1 MTINR
6 QNTFASPISKPYARQ
21 MGNLWASCGKSKTK
35 QAKTLT
41 EKDIERVIAYIKPR
55 AHAARNRAMLMLTYY
70 SGMRVGE
77 VSGLRYMDVVD
88 IDRNIRAEI
97 LLLPENTNGADRRT
111 VFISEK
117 LRLELTHYLNVT
129 EFRDPHQRFFYTQ
142 KKCCEGFT
150 PNTLAQHFHYLYR
163 RSGVVGASSH
173 SGRRSFIKNLASKG
187 VSVHVLADLAGHKSV
202 TTTKQYIDRGADV
215 KRQAVELM

>member
-6 QNTFASPISKPYARQ
+6 HISTAAPINKSYARQ
-21 MGNLWASCGKSKTK
+21 MGNLWSSCGKSKTK
-35 QAKTLT
+35 HAKTLT
-41 EKDIERVIAYIKPR
+41 EQDIERVLTYIEPR
-55 AHAARNRAMLMLTYY
+55 AHAARNRAMLMMTYY

-77 VSGLRYMDVVD
+77 VSGLRYIDIVD
-88 IDRNIRAEI
+88 AERNIRSEVV
-97 LLLPENTNGADRRT
+97 LLPEQTNGAAKRT

-129 EFRDPHQRFFYTQ
+129 EFRDPNDKFFYTQ
-142 KKCCEGFT
+142 KKNSEGFT

-163 RSGVVGASSH
+163 RSGVVGATGH

-202 TTTKQYIDRGADV
+202 ATTRQYIDRNQDYQ
-215 KRQAVELM
+215 RQAVELM

>member
-1 MTINR
+1 MIINR
-6 QNTFASPISKPYARQ
+6 HSTSVTPIHKSYARQ

-35 QAKTLT
+35 HAKTLT
-41 EKDIERVIAYIKPR
+41 EQDIERVLTYIEPR
-55 AHAARNRAMLMLTYY
+55 QHASRNRALLMITYY

-77 VSGLRYMDVVD
+77 VAGLRYKDIVDV
-88 IDRNIRAEI
+88 DRNIRAEI
-97 LLLPENTNGADRRT
+97 LLLPENTNGAAKRT

-129 EFRDPHQRFFYTQ
+129 EFRDPHDKFFYTQ
-142 KKCCEGFT
+142 KKNSEGFT

-163 RSGVVGASSH
+163 RSGVVGATGH
-173 SGRRSFIKNLASKG
+173 SGRRSFIRNLASKG

-202 TTTKQYIDRGADV
+202 ATTRQYINKNEDV
-215 KRQAVELM
+215 QRQAVELI

>member
-6 QNTFASPISKPYARQ
+6 DSLSAAPIHKSNVRQ

-35 QAKTLT
+35 HAKTLT
-41 EKDIERVIAYIKPR
+41 EQDIQRVLTYIEPR
-55 AHAARNRAMLMLTYY
+55 AHAARNRAMFMMTYY
-70 SGMRVGE
+70 SGMRAGE
-77 VSGLRYMDVVD
+77 VSGLRYMDIVDADGDIRSEVV
-88 IDRNIRAEI
+88 
-97 LLLPENTNGADRRT
+97 LLPEQTNGADIRT

-117 LRLELTHYLNVT
+117 LCQELTHYLRVT
-129 EFRDPHQRFFYTQ
+129 EFRDPHDKFFYTQ
-142 KKCCEGFT
+142 KKYREGFT

-163 RSGVVGASSH
+163 RSGIAGATSH

-202 TTTKQYIDRGADV
+202 ATTRQYIDKNQDLQ
-215 KRQAVELM
+215 RQAVELI

>member
-6 QNTFASPISKPYARQ
+6 HSKSVTPIHKSYARQ
-21 MGNLWASCGKSKTK
+21 MANLWSSCGESKTK
-35 QAKTLT
+35 HAKTLT
-41 EKDIERVIAYIKPR
+41 KQDIELVLTYIEPR
-55 AHAARNRAMLMLTYY
+55 QHAPRNRALLMITYY

-77 VSGLRYMDVVD
+77 VAGLRYKDIVDV
-88 IDRNIRAEI
+88 DRNIRAEI
-97 LLLPENTNGADRRT
+97 LLLPEITNGAAERT

-129 EFRDPHQRFFYTQ
+129 EFRDPHDKFFYTQ
-142 KKCCEGFT
+142 KKNSEGFT

-163 RSGVVGASSH
+163 RSGVVGATGH

-202 TTTKQYIDRGADV
+202 ATTRQYINKKEDV
-215 KRQAVELM
+215 QRQAVELI

>member
-6 QNTFASPISKPYARQ
+6 HTTTTSPAQKSYARQ
-21 MGNLWASCGKSKTK
+21 MGHLWSSCGKSKTK
-35 QAKTLT
+35 HAKILT
-41 EKDIERVIAYIKPR
+41 EQDIERVLTYIEPR
-55 AHAARNRAMLMLTYY
+55 AHAARNRAMLMMTYY

-77 VSGLRYMDVVD
+77 VSGLRYIDIVDV
-88 IDRNIRAEI
+88 DRNIRSEI
-97 LLLPENTNGADRRT
+97 VLLPEQTNGADIRT

-117 LRLELTHYLNVT
+117 LRQELTHYLRVT
-129 EFRDPHQRFFYTQ
+129 ELRDPHDKFFYTQ
-142 KKCCEGFT
+142 KKYSEGFT

-163 RSGVVGASSH
+163 RSGVVGATGH

-202 TTTKQYIDRGADV
+202 ATTRQYIDKGADV
-215 KRQAVELM
+215 QRQAVELI